1 MPSRELALYMTERV
15 ISTGPVAMYF
25 PQARFINPFFLRL
38 QELSRHSCRLP
49 RLMASCNNEEGQKI
63 SKLVDMHYGHT
74 QRVNIFHDGILAG
87 ILPHY
92 GNLQGCLRQ
101 VVEDEIESGNF
112 KCVACTSTLAEG
124 VNLPIKYL
132 IITGVQNGVYVR

>member
-1 MPSRELALYMTERV
+1 
-15 ISTGPVAMYF
+15 
-25 PQARFINPFFLRL
+25 
-38 QELSRHSCRLP
+38 
-49 RLMASCNNEEGQKI
+49 
-63 SKLVDMHYGHT
+63 MHYGHT
-74 QRVNIFHDGILAG
+74 QRVNIFHDGILVG

-132 IITGVQNGVYVR
+132 IITGIQNGVSTVKTRDFQNLLGRVARSGKYSEGSVLISDPSILDSYRTHDYGVCWMTVKARRVSALLQNCSMIYR